1 MEDDSSVPEIPRDSL
16 QQDLPQDNSLE
27 HNTSTDPKADP
38 IEKLLAPFQ
47 RFLKAQAT
55 SGILLLAVTLVALIW
70 ANSAWA
76 ESYHDLWHLKL
87 KFELAD
93 FSISES
99 LHWWIN
105 DALMAAFFFLVGLE
119 IKREILVGELS
130 SRNQAALPIAA
141 AIGGMIVP
149 AVFFSVFNFGGDGQ
163 RGWGVPMATDIAF
176 AVGVLALLGDRVPLS
191 AKVFL
196 TALAIVDDIG
206 ASMVIALFYT
216 DELSWWSLAVAGCF
230 FLVMLIAN
238 RAGFRSPL
246 AFFLLGLGVW
256 FGFLKSGV
264 HPTLSGIIGAMAIPA
279 RVRINASQ
287 FLRQSRSSI
296 EMFEQ
301 AGLTGDNVLTSSR
314 QRGALHSL
322 ETAVH
327 HAETPLQRLEHVMH
341 SWVLFVIMPL
351 FALANAGVSL
361 SGDLASTFIDPVA
374 LGIIAGLVLGK
385 PIGIV
390 GFSWLAV
397 QLGVATL
404 PSSVSWRWITGLA
417 CLAGIGFTMS
427 LFIAGLAFVDESQ
440 LKTAKLAIL
449 SASLVAGAVGWLILR
464 QLIRRAEDRP
474 SGP

>member
-1 MEDDSSVPEIPRDSL
+1 M
-16 QQDLPQDNSLE
+16 PQDNSRDY
-27 HNTSTDPKADP
+27 NSSTDRLAAP
-38 IEKLLAPFQ
+38 IEKILGPFQ
-47 RFLKAQAT
+47 RFLRAQAT
-55 SGILLLAVTLVALIW
+55 SGILLLGVTVVALVW
-70 ANSAWA
+70 ANSSWA

-87 KFELAD
+87 KIDLAGL
-93 FSISES
+93 SISES

-130 SRNQAALPIAA
+130 SPNKAALPLAA

-149 AVFFSVFNFGGDGQ
+149 AVLFSVFNFGGEGQ

-176 AVGVLALLGDRVPLS
+176 AIGVLALLGDRVPLS

-216 DELSWWSLAVAGCF
+216 DDLSWWSLAVAGCF

-238 RAGFRSPL
+238 RAGVRSPL

-279 RVRINASQ
+279 RVRINAAQ
-287 FLRQSRSSI
+287 FLRQSRDSI
-296 EMFEQ
+296 EVFEQ
-301 AGLTGDNVLTSSR
+301 AGLTGDNVLTSPR

-322 ETAVH
+322 ATAVH

-341 SWVLFVIMPL
+341 PWVLFVIMPL

-361 SGDLASTFIDPVA
+361 SGDLASAFIDPVA

-397 QLGVATL
+397 RVGVATL
-404 PSSVSWRWITGLA
+404 PSGVSWRWITGLA

-427 LFIAGLAFVDESQ
+427 LFIAGLAFADEAQ

-449 SASLVAGAVGWLILR
+449 AASLIAGAGGWLMLR
-464 QLIRRAEDRP
+464 QLTRRGEDRTT
-474 SGP
+474 GP

>member
-1 MEDDSSVPEIPRDSL
+1 MPHDKSHD
-16 QQDLPQDNSLE
+16 
-27 HNTSTDPKADP
+27 HKASTDRPAEP
-38 IEKLLAPFQ
+38 SETILAPFQ
-47 RFLKAQAT
+47 RFLRPQGT
-55 SGILLLAVTLVALIW
+55 SGILLLGVTVIALVW

-87 KFELAD
+87 KIGFGD
-93 FSISES
+93 FALSES

-130 SRNQAALPIAA
+130 SCSKAALPIAA

-149 AVFFSVFNFGGDGQ
+149 AVFFSVFNFGGEGQ

-216 DELSWWSLAVAGCF
+216 DDLSWWSLAVAGCF
-230 FLVMLIAN
+230 FLVMMTAN
-238 RAGFRSPL
+238 RAGVRSPL

-279 RVRINASQ
+279 RVRINAAQ
-287 FLRQSRSSI
+287 FLQQSRSSL

-327 HAETPLQRLEHVMH
+327 QAETPLQRLEHVMH
-341 SWVLFVIMPL
+341 PWVLFVIMPL

-390 GFSWLAV
+390 GVSWLAV
-397 QLGVATL
+397 RMGVATL
-404 PSSVSWRWITGLA
+404 PSGVSWRWITGLA

-427 LFIAGLAFVDESQ
+427 LFIAGLAFVDEDQ

-449 SASLVAGAVGWLILR
+449 SASLVAGVGGWLMLR
-464 QLIRRAEDRP
+464 QLTRRAEDQP
-474 SGP
+474 PGL

>member
-1 MEDDSSVPEIPRDSL
+1 MS
-16 QQDLPQDNSLE
+16 
-27 HNTSTDPKADP
+27 ADQHAEP
-38 IEKLLAPFQ
+38 IEKILAPFQ
-47 RFLKAQAT
+47 RFLQAQAT
-55 SGILLLAVTLVALIW
+55 SGILLLGVTIVALAW
-70 ANSAWA
+70 ANSAWS

-87 KFELAD
+87 KIELAG
-93 FSISES
+93 FSLSES

-130 SRNQAALPIAA
+130 SPNKAALPIAA

-149 AVFFSVFNFGGDGQ
+149 AVLFSVFNSGGAGQ

-216 DELSWWSLAVAGCF
+216 DDLSWWSLAVAGCF
-230 FLVMLIAN
+230 FLVMLGAN
-238 RAGFRSPL
+238 RAGLRSPL

-264 HPTLSGIIGAMAIPA
+264 HPTLSGILGAMAIPA
-279 RVRINASQ
+279 RVRINATQ
-287 FLRQSRSSI
+287 FLRQSRGSI
-296 EMFEQ
+296 AVFEQ
-301 AGLTGDNVLTSSR
+301 AGLTEENVLTNPR

-327 HAETPLQRLEHVMH
+327 QAETPLQRLEHIMH
-341 SWVLFVIMPL
+341 PWVLFVIMPL

-361 SGDLASTFIDPVA
+361 SGDVASAFTDPVA

-390 GFSWLAV
+390 SFSWFAV
-397 QLGVATL
+397 RLGVTTL
-404 PSSVSWRWITGLA
+404 PSGVSWRWITGLA

-427 LFIAGLAFVDESQ
+427 LFVAGLAFVDAGRLEI
-440 LKTAKLAIL
+440 AKLAIL
-449 SASLVAGAVGWLILR
+449 SASFVAGTVGWLMLR
-464 QLIRRAEDRP
+464 HLTRRAENRLT
-474 SGP
+474 GP

>member
-1 MEDDSSVPEIPRDSL
+1 MKDDPAIPEHPGDQR
-16 QQDLPQDNSLE
+16 QRDLPPYNSREDNASRDLGKE
-27 HNTSTDPKADP
+27 P
-38 IEKLLAPFQ
+38 IERILGPFQ
-47 RFLKAQAT
+47 RFLQAQAT
-55 SGILLLAVTLVALIW
+55 SGVLLLVVTAVAIVW

-76 ESYHDLWHLKL
+76 ESYEYLWHLKL
-87 KFELAD
+87 KVELAE
-93 FSISES
+93 FSLAES

-130 SRNQAALPIAA
+130 STSKAALPFAA

-149 AVFFSVFNFGGDGQ
+149 AIFFSAFNFGEEGQ

-176 AVGVLALLGDRVPLS
+176 AIGVLALLGDRIPLS

-216 DELSWWSLAVAGCF
+216 DDLSWWSLAAAGIF
-230 FLVMLIAN
+230 FLAMLIAN
-238 RAGFRSPL
+238 RAGVRSPL
-246 AFFLLGLGVW
+246 VFFLLGLGVW

-264 HPTLSGIIGAMAIPA
+264 HPTLSGILGAMAIPA
-279 RVRINASQ
+279 RVRINAGQ
-287 FLRQSRSSI
+287 FLRESRGSI
-296 EMFEQ
+296 DTFEQ
-301 AGLTGDNVLTSSR
+301 AGLKGDNVGTNLP

-322 ETAVH
+322 ETSLH
-327 HAETPLQRLEHVMH
+327 HAETPLQRLEHGMQP
-341 SWVLFVIMPL
+341 WVAFVIMPL

-361 SGDLASTFIDPVA
+361 SGDLVSAFVDPVA

-390 GFSWLAV
+390 SFSWLAV
-397 QLGVATL
+397 RMGLATL
-404 PSSVSWRWITGLA
+404 PSGVSWRRITGLA

-427 LFIAGLAFVDESQ
+427 LFIAGLAFADEAE

-449 SASLVAGAVGWLILR
+449 TASLIAGVGGWLMLR
-464 QLIRRAEDRP
+464 RGEDRP
-474 SGP
+474 TGQAY

>member
-1 MEDDSSVPEIPRDSL
+1 MPL
-16 QQDLPQDNSLE
+16 DNSRDF
-27 HNTSTDPKADP
+27 NSSTDRPEP
-38 IEKLLAPFQ
+38 SIEKILGPFQ
-47 RFLKAQAT
+47 RFLRAQAT
-55 SGILLLAVTLVALIW
+55 SGILLLGVTVVALVW
-70 ANSAWA
+70 ANSLWA
-76 ESYHDLWHLKL
+76 ESYRDLWHLKL
-87 KFELAD
+87 EISLAG

-130 SRNQAALPIAA
+130 SRDKAALPLAA

-149 AVFFSVFNFGGDGQ
+149 AVLFSIFNFGGDGQ
-163 RGWGVPMATDIAF
+163 SGWGVPMATDIAF
-176 AVGVLALLGDRVPLS
+176 AIGVLALVGDRVPLS

-216 DELSWWSLAVAGCF
+216 DDLSWWSLVVAACF
-230 FLVMLIAN
+230 FLAMLIAN
-238 RAGFRSPL
+238 RAGVRSPL
-246 AFFLLGLGVW
+246 VFFLLGLGVW
-256 FGFLKSGV
+256 FGFLQSGV

-279 RVRINASQ
+279 RVRMSAAQ
-287 FLRQSRSSI
+287 FLPQSRDSI
-296 EMFEQ
+296 EVFEQ
-301 AGLTGDNVLTSSR
+301 ADQTGDNLLPNR
-314 QRGALHSL
+314 QQRGALQSL

-327 HAETPLQRLEHVMH
+327 QAETPLQRLEHIMH
-341 SWVLFVIMPL
+341 PWVLFVIMPL

-361 SGDLASTFIDPVA
+361 TGDLASAFLDPVA

-397 QLGVATL
+397 RVGAATL
-404 PSSVSWRWITGLA
+404 PSDVSWRSIAGLA

-427 LFIAGLAFVDESQ
+427 HFIAGLAFADESQ

-449 SASLVAGAVGWLILR
+449 SASFVAGVGGWLMLR
-464 QLIRRAEDRP
+464 QLKRPAEDRP
-474 SGP
+474 TGP

>member
-1 MEDDSSVPEIPRDSL
+1 M
-16 QQDLPQDNSLE
+16 PQDNSHE
-27 HNTSTDPKADP
+27 NDASTDLPAEP
-38 IEKLLAPFQ
+38 IERILGPFQ
-47 RFLKAQAT
+47 RFLKAQTT
-55 SGILLLAVTLVALIW
+55 SGILLLTVTAVALVW

-87 KFELAD
+87 KVELAG
-93 FSISES
+93 FSLAES

-130 SRNQAALPIAA
+130 SHDKAALPLAA

-149 AVFFSVFNFGGDGQ
+149 AALFSVFTFAGDGL
-163 RGWGVPMATDIAF
+163 RGWGIPMATDIAF
-176 AVGVLALLGDRVPLS
+176 AIGVLALLGDRVPLS

-216 DELSWWSLAVAGCF
+216 DDLSWWSLAVAGCF

-238 RAGFRSPL
+238 RAGVRSPL

-279 RVRINASQ
+279 RARINAGQ
-287 FLRQSRSSI
+287 FLRQSRGSI
-296 EMFEQ
+296 EEFEQ
-301 AGLTGDNVLTSSR
+301 AGRAEDNDLPNP

-327 HAETPLQRLEHVMH
+327 HAESPLQRLEHIMH
-341 SWVLFVIMPL
+341 PWVLFVIMPL

-361 SGDLASTFIDPVA
+361 SGDLASALTDPVA
-374 LGIIAGLVLGK
+374 LGIIVGLVLGK

-397 QLGVATL
+397 RVGAATL
-404 PSSVSWRWITGLA
+404 PSGISWRWITGLA

-427 LFIAGLAFVDESQ
+427 LFIAGLAFVDEAQ
-440 LKTAKLAIL
+440 LKTAKLAVL
-449 SASLVAGAVGWLILR
+449 AASLVAGACGWLTLR
-464 QLIRRAEDRP
+464 QLTRRSEDQP
-474 SGP
+474 TAP